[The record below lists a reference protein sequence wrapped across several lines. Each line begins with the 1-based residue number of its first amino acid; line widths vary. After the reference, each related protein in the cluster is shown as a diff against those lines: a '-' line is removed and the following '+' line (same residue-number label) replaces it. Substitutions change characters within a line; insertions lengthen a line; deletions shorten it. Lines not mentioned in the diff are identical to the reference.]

1 MDLTKSMMNTDSEL
15 NKEEPV
21 CRPCEEKNRLIEGSI
36 VAGQVGGYGIIDKA
50 KNLVSGIK
58 DMVNEDYV
66 DNLEYM
72 RRKEICRGCP
82 HRMNVLTGKFEEKK
96 VSKLDKCMACDC
108 FLISRVGKIRGKV
121 WLKNQDCP
129 LGKWKV

>member
-1 MDLTKSMMNTDSEL
+1 MMNTNDEL
-15 NKEEPV
+15 NKEEVPV
-21 CRPCEEKNRLIEGSI
+21 CRPCVEKNKLIEGS
-36 VAGQVGGYGIIDKA
+36 YGIVDKA
-50 KNLVSGIK
+50 KNLVSGVK
-58 DMVNEDYV
+58 DMVNGDYV
-66 DNLEYM
+66 DNLTYM

-108 FLISRVGKIRGKV
+108 FLISRVGKIRGKC

-129 LGKWKV
+129 LGKWKD